1 MAKAIAR
8 VATELAKRK
17 ARSAGKFP
25 KGKKGSKAVDA
36 RTSRYIKTPSGMK
49 LNPERFKQLPKAS
62 KLKQTKATKKPG
74 FNFGVAAGSCGN
86 RCCCIKRFRHEKSK
100 RQKNRQLNKW
110 LMKLTKN
117 KRKDKKS
124 IDKRRVERV
133 IDSEMEVRRTS
144 RL

>member
-49 LNPERFKQLPKAS
+49 LNPERFKQLPKAER
-62 KLKQTKATKKPG
+62 LKQTKATKKPG
-74 FNFGVAAGSCGN
+74 FKTGVAAGTAVGVAASQGTGT
-86 RCCCIKRFRHEKSK
+86 KKAKTKESSTKKMADEAYKKQKK
-100 RQKNRQLNKW
+100 RQKEYRQGKGGKGNRQ
-110 LMKLTKN
+110 
-117 KRKDKKS
+117 
-124 IDKRRVERV
+124 
-133 IDSEMEVRRTS
+133 
-144 RL
+144 